1 MLALKIDTL
10 ACKRHGCMDMC
21 GMRPVCLPL
30 VYQREK
36 NQIYQEAPH
45 PLNPMRRV
53 DTNDEL
59 LCL

>member
-1 MLALKIDTL
+1 
-10 ACKRHGCMDMC
+10 
-21 GMRPVCLPL
+21 MRPVCLPL

-36 NQIYQEAPH
+36 NHIYQEAPH
-45 PLNPMRRV
+45 PLNPVRRV